1 MKRRSVEQHE
11 NESEMMLDQQ
21 YKEKSYFLEDIQ
33 LIVNLLYNYVTGLA
47 LFGLDLKYTAVLP
60 MLYDLIL

>member
-1 MKRRSVEQHE
+1 MKMK
-11 NESEMMLDQQ
+11 SEMMLDQQ

>member
-1 MKRRSVEQHE
+1 MK
-11 NESEMMLDQQ
+11 SEMMLDQQ